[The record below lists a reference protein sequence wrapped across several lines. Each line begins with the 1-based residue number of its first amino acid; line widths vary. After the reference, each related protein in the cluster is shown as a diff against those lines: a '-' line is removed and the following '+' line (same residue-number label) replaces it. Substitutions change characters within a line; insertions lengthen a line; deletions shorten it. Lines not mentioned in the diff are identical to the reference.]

1 MLERNSAPILVL
13 CGLIPESRGAIL
25 HKNMLVVNTAP
36 SRGATKAA
44 GHGAAVLE
52 MNRNLRQRSV
62 KLAHMANQYE
72 YLNRGED
79 SRFFNEVA
87 AHAESM
93 QLLLAVDLGLR
104 TGLCLFDSTGRLLR
118 YADRQFDSEE
128 DLERGAREV
137 LSSWERDAAHS
148 IARVAIEGSDPGLV
162 RAWSRAVGDRLV
174 LIARPEHWRQD
185 LLAPQDRGC
194 RAKSKEASR
203 SLARNI
209 IDRFGAENLDRA
221 PYSTDCAESILVGL
235 HVAQR
240 LGWIER
246 ELPEISA

>member
-25 HKNMLVVNTAP
+25 HKNILVVNTAP
-36 SRGATKAA
+36 PCGATKAA

-52 MNRNLRQRSV
+52 MNRSLRQRSV

-79 SRFFNEVA
+79 SRFFDEAVSPT
-87 AHAESM
+87 ESM
-93 QLLLAVDLGLR
+93 QLLLSVDLGLR
-104 TGLCLFDSTGRLLR
+104 TGLCLFVSTGKLLR

-137 LSSWERDAAHS
+137 LSSWERDAGHY
-148 IARVAIEGSDPGLV
+148 IARVAIEGSDPDLV
-162 RAWSRAVGDRLV
+162 GAWSRAVGDRLV
-174 LIARPEHWRQD
+174 LNVRPDHWRQD
-185 LLAPQDRGC
+185 LLAPQDRECGE
-194 RAKSKEASR
+194 RSKEASR

-209 IDRFGAENLDRA
+209 IDRFAADNLERV
-221 PYSTDCAESILVGL
+221 PYSTDCAESILLGL

-246 ELPEISA
+246 ALPEISA